1 MSSFQVSLAGL
12 VGDAFNGTL
21 WFLAGWLSLAG
32 ILLTLVGIF
41 YLIAGHRLHKCLV
54 IGIILLV
61 LFGVSPAVEL
71 FHLNL
76 PLLGTP
82 D

>member
-1 MSSFQVSLAGL
+1 MSPFEDSLAGL
-12 VGDAFNGTL
+12 IGGWFNGAL

-32 ILLTLVGIF
+32 IFLTLVGILV
-41 YLIAGHRLHKCLV
+41 LIAGHRLHKCLV
-54 IGIILLV
+54 VGAILLL
-61 LFGVSPAVEL
+61 LFGVSPAMQL

-76 PLLGTP
+76 PLFGTP